1 MVEREHF
8 ETEKYELDLW
18 TEIMDPDYVVR
29 GNIGLAREERLRRGN
44 RDLSLEI
51 GEVAERLR
59 NVEKYRKF
67 SNAVIEITK
76 LLLKKEGESHEE
88 TWEQSYEEE

>member
-1 MVEREHF
+1 MVVEHF
-8 ETEKYELDLW
+8 KTKKYELSLW

-44 RDLSLEI
+44 KDLPLEI
-51 GEVAERLR
+51 EEVVEKLR

-67 SNAVIEITK
+67 SNAIREIAELLEGGCQNVTDGYKTK
-76 LLLKKEGESHEE
+76 LP
-88 TWEQSYEEE
+88 